1 MNRRVT
7 MMLLIADELVCGYI
21 IMLLLADEQVCDRDV
36 FDSR

>member
-1 MNRRVT
+1 
-7 MMLLIADELVCGYI
+7 MMLLIADEQACGYI